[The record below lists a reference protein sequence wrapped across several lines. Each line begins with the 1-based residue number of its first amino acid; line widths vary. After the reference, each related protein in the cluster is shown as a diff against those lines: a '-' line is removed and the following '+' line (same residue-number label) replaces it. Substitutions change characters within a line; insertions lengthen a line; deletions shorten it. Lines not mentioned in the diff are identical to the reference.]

1 MLNLNN
7 IRIKPKLI
15 SLFLL
20 IGLLPLLSVGW
31 YALQQSEEAL
41 LKTSFNQLSAV
52 RDIKKSQIKAYFS
65 TLEQNVIALDKTV
78 SNVLGAV
85 KNKMEAVSSIKKAQ
99 LEAYFGER
107 YGDIKVLASN
117 AQVVEALTDFTH
129 EVESNNGLKSK
140 DWEALNQQYNDWF
153 TQYVKGYGYYDLFL
167 ISVDGNVVYTQ
178 AKESDLGENLKTGT
192 LKNSGLAKVFH
203 KSMDKASLVDF
214 EPYAPSNGAHSSF
227 IGAPVVKN
235 GVTIGVIALQMPT
248 DAINSIVQRRDGM
261 DKSAENYLVGE
272 LDGVTALRSD
282 RTVKNGKIGDL
293 KKGGGISKA
302 LNGETAAGTKTGSSG
317 DLELVYYTPLDI
329 EGLNW
334 VLIGSGAV
342 ESALTAS
349 KNSEGEDFFTEF
361 MKING
366 YYDLFLIGDSGH
378 VFYSVTR
385 EADFGTNM
393 ISGKYKD
400 SGLGDAVRR
409 SKESHTSSF
418 SDFSPYAPSNG
429 APASFLV
436 RPIKDSSGKT
446 TLYVAIQIPLEVI
459 NTIMQERTGMGET
472 GETYLVGPDKLMR
485 SDSFLDKKGNHSVNA
500 SFAGTI
506 EDNGV
511 DTEAVQTV
519 LDGKTDA
526 KIIIDYNGN
535 PVLSAFTPLT
545 IDNYTWAVIAE
556 IDEAEVEQPI
566 YALIKSII
574 FISVIIAVLILIVS
588 IYLALSISR
597 PLVKGVQF
605 AELIARGDLT
615 GKLEVDQKD
624 ELGMLATA
632 LKEML
637 ARLNE
642 IVTSVKSSTSNISQG
657 SSQLSESVQNLSTG
671 ASEQA
676 ASVEETSSALEEM
689 SANVNQNAD
698 NAKQTEKMA
707 ESAAEQAKEGGE
719 AVDQTVTAMKDI
731 AEKINVIEDIAYETK
746 ILALNAAIEAARA
759 GEHGRGFAVVAAE
772 VRKLAGNS
780 ETAANE
786 ISDLAKS
793 SVSVSEKAGTL
804 LQEIVPSISK
814 TADLVQEITA
824 ASEEQ
829 STGISEINGA
839 MTQLDSVTQ
848 NNAALSEELAS
859 TAEEMNSQAM
869 SLEDM
874 MGFFTIEGSSSTQT
888 YSSRPNNSDT
898 RPAPVARA
906 KAKPA
911 QSKNVQDFED
921 DTDIPDDFERF

>member
-1 MLNLNN
+1 MLHLNN

-20 IGLLPLLSVGW
+20 IGLLPLFLVGW

-129 EVESNNGLKSK
+129 EIESNNGLKST

-235 GVTIGVIALQMPT
+235 GVTIGVVALQMPT

-272 LDGVTALRSD
+272 LDGVTALRSE
-282 RTVKNGKIGDL
+282 RTVKKGKIGDP

-302 LNGETAAGTKTGSSG
+302 LNGETASGTKTGSSG

-378 VFYSVTR
+378 VFYSV
-385 EADFGTNM
+385 
-393 ISGKYKD
+393 
-400 SGLGDAVRR
+400 
-409 SKESHTSSF
+409 
-418 SDFSPYAPSNG
+418 
-429 APASFLV
+429 
-436 RPIKDSSGKT
+436 
-446 TLYVAIQIPLEVI
+446 
-459 NTIMQERTGMGET
+459 
-472 GETYLVGPDKLMR
+472 
-485 SDSFLDKKGNHSVNA
+485 
-500 SFAGTI
+500 
-506 EDNGV
+506 
-511 DTEAVQTV
+511 
-519 LDGKTDA
+519 
-526 KIIIDYNGN
+526 
-535 PVLSAFTPLT
+535 
-545 IDNYTWAVIAE
+545 
-556 IDEAEVEQPI
+556 
-566 YALIKSII
+566 
-574 FISVIIAVLILIVS
+574 
-588 IYLALSISR
+588 
-597 PLVKGVQF
+597 
-605 AELIARGDLT
+605 
-615 GKLEVDQKD
+615 
-624 ELGMLATA
+624 
-632 LKEML
+632 
-637 ARLNE
+637 
-642 IVTSVKSSTSNISQG
+642 
-657 SSQLSESVQNLSTG
+657 
-671 ASEQA
+671 
-676 ASVEETSSALEEM
+676 
-689 SANVNQNAD
+689 
-698 NAKQTEKMA
+698 
-707 ESAAEQAKEGGE
+707 
-719 AVDQTVTAMKDI
+719 
-731 AEKINVIEDIAYETK
+731 
-746 ILALNAAIEAARA
+746 
-759 GEHGRGFAVVAAE
+759 
-772 VRKLAGNS
+772 
-780 ETAANE
+780 
-786 ISDLAKS
+786 
-793 SVSVSEKAGTL
+793 
-804 LQEIVPSISK
+804 
-814 TADLVQEITA
+814 
-824 ASEEQ
+824 
-829 STGISEINGA
+829 
-839 MTQLDSVTQ
+839 
-848 NNAALSEELAS
+848 
-859 TAEEMNSQAM
+859 
-869 SLEDM
+869 
-874 MGFFTIEGSSSTQT
+874 
-888 YSSRPNNSDT
+888 
-898 RPAPVARA
+898 
-906 KAKPA
+906 
-911 QSKNVQDFED
+911 
-921 DTDIPDDFERF
+921 